1 MHITFGFKHNKE
13 IRAMQEKIREMM
25 EAARGKDLAF
35 IVESLANILGEPITP
50 GRMWSIALWV
60 QNYDKQSYW
69 RGTLTEGG
77 EEAAI
82 DNLRQQTEEIA
93 KEDFMTSHLVQANPN
108 FVLPDHYKIN
118 LFFFGSDVDRAK
130 KAITEILAKICSRE
144 NHLSFDIERFMVCK
158 ECQLRSA
165 SGNGLTLPAYCD
177 SMMFTV
183 KIMRRATYITSS
195 FG

>member
-1 MHITFGFKHNKE
+1 
-13 IRAMQEKIREMM
+13 MQEKIREMM

-69 RGTLTEGG
+69 RGTLTEEG

-82 DNLRQQTEEIA
+82 DNLRQQAEEIT
-93 KEDFMTSHLVQANPN
+93 KEDFMTSHLAQANPN
-108 FVLPDHYKIN
+108 FVLPDQYKIN
-118 LFFFGSDVDRAK
+118 LFFFGKDVDHAK
-130 KAITEILAKICSRE
+130 KAVMEVLAKICARE
-144 NHLSFDIERFMVCK
+144 NHLGFDLEQFKVFK

-165 SGNGLTLPAYCD
+165 SGNGLSLPAYCD
-177 SMMFTV
+177 GKIFTV
-183 KIMRRATYITSS
+183 KITRRATRITSS
-195 FG
+195 FR